1 MPTLECKLT
10 AKPANLINAELTYT
24 LENGYEYTSSAGE
37 LFRNLIETEGLH
49 DMNMNE
55 AIGAFLEQVEAT
67 QLNETV
73 FIPISEDTAENLVRL
88 NTIFQK

>member
-1 MPTLECKLT
+1 
-10 AKPANLINAELTYT
+10 
-24 LENGYEYTSSAGE
+24 
-37 LFRNLIETEGLH
+37 
-49 DMNMNE
+49 MNE

>member
-37 LFRNLIETEGLH
+37 LFRNLIE
-49 DMNMNE
+49 
-55 AIGAFLEQVEAT
+55 I
-67 QLNETV
+67 
-73 FIPISEDTAENLVRL
+73 
-88 NTIFQK
+88 